1 MKKLIYIL
9 IVSLA
14 SFSCTKSGLDIESGN
29 VVGEIEVTAFSGQLT
44 VSVETVGRWIVN
56 EADNASWISFDVQG
70 GVGKGAFTVSYEA
83 NMSSVVNMKSSRKA
97 RVVVTSEDYAKSDT
111 LNIIQQGF
119 YSDIVP
125 SVVTPS
131 AEIILEYVETLSRT
145 LSVVY
150 CSADGV
156 SDMDAMNRWADQFDV
171 VACGNG
177 FIKPSYQSEGTYS
190 VCTVDNI
197 NFVSTDLYDC
207 FRNGTGYEVFKSIVD
222 ATYNAYNSPS
232 KWKTVSGVK
241 TFSTG
246 KPLAN
251 TVLADN
257 AINVMLDDV
266 DKIIEGTTEGT
277 YPAGTKQRMLDAVA
291 DAKTKL
297 KNPDITQEEV
307 DEIQEEL
314 EKVHADVGASM
325 YIKTVGVEDML
336 KMPWYGL
343 GVISWGSDNPMPIEY
358 DEKTGILKMTATVD
372 NHTAVTSQNLS
383 DKVVRKYRMK
393 ISWNGA
399 NTWMIFGEKVP
410 YNLENDQ
417 YFKKDQRNAEMAGY
431 GWSSYAIV
439 VTGGQGHLEFH
450 ARHRKGAQVMDSIT
464 NTYIKDGEM
473 IVEDVKAAPKATA
486 LDKAYTIKKKMMK
499 SLKGIDIKEVFKSN
513 DEI

>member
-1 MKKLIYIL
+1 MSQNYRSMKKLIYIL

-131 AEIILEYVETLSRT
+131 SEIILEYVETPSRT

-232 KWKTVSGVK
+232 KWVIGGQFYHYSMMQ
-241 TFSTG
+241 TG
-246 KPLAN
+246 YDQTPSWYP
-251 TVLADN
+251 TE
-257 AINVMLDDV
+257 
-266 DKIIEGTTEGT
+266 IEGTEFAADSYAWNNNLYDCLWMSERNYVSTWINGDKSYMADYVYVSRDVLAT
-277 YPAGTKQRMLDAVA
+277 ICQVQKLD
-291 DAKTKL
+291 
-297 KNPDITQEEV
+297 
-307 DEIQEEL
+307 
-314 EKVHADVGASM
+314 KVHGM
-325 YIKTVGVEDML
+325 LHNPIKVTL
-336 KMPWYGL
+336 KY
-343 GVISWGSDNPMPIEY
+343 
-358 DEKTGILKMTATVD
+358 
-372 NHTAVTSQNLS
+372 
-383 DKVVRKYRMK
+383 
-393 ISWNGA
+393 
-399 NTWMIFGEKVP
+399 
-410 YNLENDQ
+410 
-417 YFKKDQRNAEMAGY
+417 
-431 GWSSYAIV
+431 
-439 VTGGQGHLEFH
+439 
-450 ARHRKGAQVMDSIT
+450 
-464 NTYIKDGEM
+464 
-473 IVEDVKAAPKATA
+473 
-486 LDKAYTIKKKMMK
+486 
-499 SLKGIDIKEVFKSN
+499 
-513 DEI
+513 